1 MSDPILFPMLLLIL
15 VMIIISMNLGN
26 DNHP

>member
-1 MSDPILFPMLLLIL
+1 MSDPMLFPMLLLIL